1 MEEDQPNFQSMG
13 AAYTTLAT
21 ECPKIPNALRI
32 ERFEAR
38 IVAAVT
44 EQIDR
49 LREEMREGFNRCE
62 KSIATLDKNTQAR
75 LMNSQLWRSPGSR
88 LQPLH
93 NTATFEPI
101 ADFPATIDAANRLS
115 GAAVTRLLAQ
125 LGIVVDASQTVAEK
139 RRAFK
144 RAIGVLSEISSN
156 Y

>member
-1 MEEDQPNFQSMG
+1 MRKVHRHTVSPPSHTPLLSLTKHTL
-13 AAYTTLAT
+13 TTPT
-21 ECPKIPNALRI
+21 NHR
-32 ERFEAR
+32 
-38 IVAAVT
+38 
-44 EQIDR
+44 
-49 LREEMREGFNRCE
+49 
-62 KSIATLDKNTQAR
+62 DKNTQAR